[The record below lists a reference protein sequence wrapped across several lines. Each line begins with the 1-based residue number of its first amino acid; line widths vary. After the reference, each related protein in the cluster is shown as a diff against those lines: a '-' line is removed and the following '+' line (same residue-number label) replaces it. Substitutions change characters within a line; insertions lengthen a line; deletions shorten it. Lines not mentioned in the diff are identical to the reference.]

1 MSKNS
6 LYNQIK
12 LKDIPPDIE
21 IYFVTNEI
29 IKNRLE
35 HVDSFIEKYPSKF
48 NNKKSFLRTRILIE
62 YLDLRKNKNLSISHT
77 QNISVISVSNKY
89 KVGIDVERSSKK
101 LTEKMS
107 KKILQKN
114 NNLNLSPIQI
124 WTLMESTYKCLNCMG
139 EHFLKYSFIKKNKK
153 FSLLRSDMNIISVTN
168 NFNEYTLGIA
178 FNLEH

>member
-12 LKDIPPDIE
+12 FEDIPPDIE

-62 YLDLRKNKNLSISHT
+62 HLDLRKNKNLSISHT

-89 KVGIDVERSSKK
+89 KVGIDVERSSK
-101 LTEKMS
+101 
-107 KKILQKN
+107 N
-114 NNLNLSPIQI
+114 
-124 WTLMESTYKCLNCMG
+124 
-139 EHFLKYSFIKKNKK
+139 
-153 FSLLRSDMNIISVTN
+153 
-168 NFNEYTLGIA
+168 
-178 FNLEH
+178 